1 VPNSR
6 INSWETWFIFNLRRR
21 INKLVTHPAY
31 YILCLQW
38 ITDIMTLLYIFIH
51 TWVAIPP
58 STSQIRPSWP
68 PPWFRL
74 SPSLAHTYLT
84 SSLFVLAHPVACCLS
99 LRFIFHTYNPPFTTR
114 RLNTFIQLNIM
125 VVRYNIYN
133 WHICSLQLFFLMPLL
148 DLWAGQL
155 ASGFHVENMLRRHF
169 NSIFFCFWYYILLS
183 LGDLFV
189 ENMTYFCS
197 KSLFFFLR
205 ISLN

>member
-1 VPNSR
+1 MAGCYNFCHHFTLSVMFTMVPNSR

-38 ITDIMTLLYIFIH
+38 ITDIMTLLYTFIH
-51 TWVAIPP
+51 TWVAIPR

-99 LRFIFHTYNPPFTTR
+99 QWFIFHTYNPPFTTR

-133 WHICSLQLFFLMPLL
+133 WHKCSLHFFSYASAWPL
-148 DLWAGQL
+148 GRPV
-155 ASGFHVENMLRRHF
+155 GFRLSCWEHVTPAF
-169 NSIFFCFWYYILLS
+169 
-183 LGDLFV
+183 
-189 ENMTYFCS
+189 
-197 KSLFFFLR
+197 
-205 ISLN
+205 